1 MQPDLW
7 GNNQKT
13 SPASMVMPA
22 LFCLACSIPGVLAGG
37 ALPTRMRHP
46 PGVGHGL
53 RDAPA
58 RVAREVGPAVVAV
71 ASELPSQGSFFG
83 S

>member
-1 MQPDLW
+1 
-7 GNNQKT
+7 
-13 SPASMVMPA
+13 
-22 LFCLACSIPGVLAGG
+22 
-37 ALPTRMRHP
+37 MRYP
-46 PGVGHGL
+46 PGAGQGL